1 MKPIY
6 PFEPVSS
13 ESIPTGSDWRYE
25 IKWDGTRILTYYDGS
40 STKLYNRKHNERT
53 YHYPELLD
61 TPSYCDASSVIL
73 DGEVIALAEDGMPSF
88 HEVMRR
94 DLLKKLDRV
103 QEMERVVPISY
114 MVFDILYLNGEWV
127 TQRPLSD
134 RLMLLRDTLRP
145 NRHVQPAAAHDNG
158 NQLFELM
165 RQRNMEG
172 IVCKDLRSAY
182 LINGKDDRWRK
193 VKNYG
198 DIVAVIGGYTLSGG
212 FVNAVL
218 LGQYD
223 QEGKLRYIGHTGT
236 GKLTRAEWRQLTD
249 VLAPQTSHGS
259 PFANRPERH
268 KDAFWVTPRLTARI
282 QYSEWRWQEG
292 RSLRQPSLQSFV
304 DVPIEQCKLPWVR

>member
-13 ESIPTGSDWRYE
+13 ESIPEGSHWRYE
-25 IKWDGTRILTYYDGS
+25 IKWDGTRILTYRDGS
-40 STKLYNRKHNERT
+40 GTRLYNRKQNERT

-61 TPSYCDASSVIL
+61 VSAYCHASSVIL

-94 DLLKKLDRV
+94 DLIKKLDRIR
-103 QEMERVVPISY
+103 EMERIVPISY

-134 RLMLLRDTLRP
+134 RLMLLRDILKP
-145 NRHVQPAAAHDNG
+145 NTRVQLAASHDEG
-158 NQLFELM
+158 VPLFELM

-182 LINGKDDRWRK
+182 VLGGKDDRWRK

-198 DIVAVIGGYTLSGG
+198 DINAVIGGYTLSGG

-223 QEGKLRYIGHTGT
+223 QEGKLWYIGHTGT
-236 GKLTRAEWRQLTD
+236 GKLTRAEWRELTG
-249 VLAPQTSHGS
+249 VLAPLTTRSS
-259 PFANRPERH
+259 PYANRPERH
-268 KDAFWVTPRLTARI
+268 KDACWVTPRLAAKI

-292 RSLRQPSLQSFV
+292 RALRQPSLQSFV
-304 DVPIEQCKLPWVR
+304 DVPIEQCKLPWVH